1 MKNKGLKIKKVVKKK
16 IKVDVKIEKKV
27 IKKSSKTFGKIIEI
41 SDEKRLKKSAQ
52 KPIIE
57 IRNLNVVFGKKQTAI
72 HAVKDLSLNV
82 YKGEVVG
89 IVGESGSGK
98 STTGNAI
105 MGLVDRQSGT
115 LKIKSREIPAKVSKI
130 KGDIHKFMVKTV
142 QMIFQD
148 PATSLN
154 PYKTIFKVVSE
165 GLMNINVNHVFAKTF
180 DGITAKTLS
189 NLLKGKKQPTIIGKI
204 SLEWVTSEID
214 EDRFDKVMKVLYFDS
229 IKALYKMNSDYSIK
243 AADYLRMRKNIRE
256 DFLDGNSS
264 RKKVIEKLVVDVIE
278 SVGLSQNMLSAY
290 PLEFSGGQ
298 QQRVGISRAVVL
310 KPEIIVADEP
320 ISALDVSIQA
330 QVVNIFN
337 ELKDKLNLTIIF
349 IAHDLRMVEYI
360 SDRIIVMYRGKV
372 VESGAASEI
381 VNNPI
386 HPYTKSLINSI
397 PTIDK
402 VHKSLRSRKYDEK
415 QHEYDETKQPSWF
428 SVPTQEKKE
437 HFVLGTH
444 DEVEEWR
451 SVEYE

>member
-1 MKNKGLKIKKVVKKK
+1 
-16 IKVDVKIEKKV
+16 
-27 IKKSSKTFGKIIEI
+27 
-41 SDEKRLKKSAQ
+41 
-52 KPIIE
+52 
-57 IRNLNVVFGKKQTAI
+57 
-72 HAVKDLSLNV
+72 
-82 YKGEVVG
+82 
-89 IVGESGSGK
+89 
-98 STTGNAI
+98 
-105 MGLVDRQSGT
+105 
-115 LKIKSREIPAKVSKI
+115 
-130 KGDIHKFMVKTV
+130 MVKTV

-154 PYKTIFKVVSE
+154 PYKTIFKVISE

-189 NLLKGKKQPTIIGKI
+189 NLLKGRKQPHIIEKI

-214 EDRFDKVMKVLYFDS
+214 EDRFDKVTKVLYIDS
-229 IKALYKMNSDYSIK
+229 IKALYKMNKDYSIK

-264 RKKVIEKLVVDVIE
+264 RKKIIEKLVDDVIE
-278 SVGLSQNMLSAY
+278 SVGLSQNMLTSY

-372 VESGAASEI
+372 VESGEASEI

-402 VHKSLRSRKYDEK
+402 VHKSLRSKKYDEDMHGYTDSNK
-415 QHEYDETKQPSWF
+415 PSWY
-428 SVPTQEKKE
+428 SVSPSENKE
-437 HFVLGTH
+437 HFVLGTEE
-444 DEVEEWR
+444 EVETWR
-451 SVEYE
+451 RVEYE

>member
-1 MKNKGLKIKKVVKKK
+1 MKIRKIK
-16 IKVDVKIEKKV
+16 DSE
-27 IKKSSKTFGKIIEI
+27 
-41 SDEKRLKKSAQ
+41 RLKKFDK

-57 IRNLNVVFGKKQTAI
+57 IRNLNVVFGKKQSMV
-72 HAVKDLSLNV
+72 HAVKDLSLNI
-82 YKGEVVG
+82 YKGEVIG

-115 LKIKSREIPAKVSKI
+115 IKIKSKDIPPKVSKI
-130 KGDIHKFMVKTV
+130 KGDIHKFMVKTI

-154 PYKTIFKVVSE
+154 PYKTIFKVISE
-165 GLMNINVNHVFAKTF
+165 GLMNVNVNHVFAKTF

-189 NLLKGKKQPTIIGKI
+189 SLLRNKKQPKVIEKI
-204 SLEWVTSEID
+204 TLEWVTSEID
-214 EDRFDKVMKVLYFDS
+214 EDRFDKVTKVLYIDS
-229 IKALYKMNSDYSIK
+229 VNALYKMNSNYSIK
-243 AADYLRMRKNIRE
+243 AADYLTMRKNIRE
-256 DFLDGNSS
+256 DFMEGNSS
-264 RKKVIEKLVVDVIE
+264 KKKVIEKLVNDVIE
-278 SVGLSQNMLSAY
+278 SVGLSENMLSSY

-360 SDRIIVMYRGKV
+360 SDRIIVMYRGRV
-372 VESGAASEI
+372 LESGEASEI

-402 VHKSLRSRKYDEK
+402 VHKSLRSKKYDETTHK
-415 QHEYDETKQPSWF
+415 YTNGNEPSWYLV
-428 SVPTQEKKE
+428 SRSKGKE
-437 HFVLGTH
+437 HFVFGTKT
-444 DEVEEWR
+444 EIEGWR
-451 SVEYE
+451 KVDYE

>member
-1 MKNKGLKIKKVVKKK
+1 MKIKK
-16 IKVDVKIEKKV
+16 IEA
-27 IKKSSKTFGKIIEI
+27 TE
-41 SDEKRLKKSAQ
+41 RLKKSKE

-57 IRNLNVVFGKKQTAI
+57 IRNLNVVFGKKQSRV
-72 HAVKDLSLNV
+72 HAVKNLSLNV
-82 YKGEVVG
+82 YKGEVIG

-105 MGLVDRQSGT
+105 MGLVDRESGT
-115 LKIKSREIPAKVSKI
+115 LKIKSKEIPAKVNKI
-130 KGDIHKFMVKTV
+130 KGDIHKFMVRTV

-154 PYKTIFKVVSE
+154 PYKTIFKVISE
-165 GLMNINVNHVFAKTF
+165 GVMNVNVNHVFAQTF

-189 NLLKGKKQPTIIGKI
+189 GLLKNKEQPKVIEKI
-204 SLEWVTSEID
+204 TLEWVTSEID
-214 EDRFDKVMKVLYFDS
+214 EDRFDKVTKVLYIDS
-229 IKALYKMNSDYSIK
+229 IKALYKMNSNYSIK
-243 AADYLRMRKNIRE
+243 AADYLTMRKSIRE
-256 DFLDGNSS
+256 DFMEGNSS
-264 RKKVIEKLVVDVIE
+264 KKKVIEKLVNDVIE

-337 ELKDKLNLTIIF
+337 ELKDKLSLTIIF

-372 VESGAASEI
+372 LESGEASEI

-386 HPYTKSLINSI
+386 HPYTKSLIHSI

-402 VHKSLRSRKYDEK
+402 VNKSLRSKKYDEND
-415 QHEYDETKQPSWF
+415 HNYSSDNEPSWY
-428 SVPTQEKKE
+428 SVSPSEDKE
-437 HFVLGTH
+437 HFVFGTRK
-444 DEVEEWR
+444 EIEKWR
-451 SVEYE
+451 KEDYE

>member
-1 MKNKGLKIKKVVKKK
+1 MNIKKVK
-16 IKVDVKIEKKV
+16 DSE
-27 IKKSSKTFGKIIEI
+27 
-41 SDEKRLKKSAQ
+41 RLRAYDQ

-57 IRNLNVVFGKKQTAI
+57 IRDLNVVFGKKNSMV
-72 HAVKDLSLNV
+72 HAVKNLSLNV
-82 YKGEVVG
+82 YKGEVIG

-115 LKIKSREIPAKVSKI
+115 LKIKSKIIPSKVSKI

-154 PYKTIFKVVSE
+154 PYKTIFKVISE
-165 GLMNINVNHVFAKTF
+165 GLMNVNVNHVFAKTF

-189 NLLKGKKQPTIIGKI
+189 SLLKNRKQPKVIEKI

-214 EDRFDKVMKVLYFDS
+214 EDRFDKVTKVLYVDT
-229 IKALYKMNSDYSIK
+229 IKDLYKMNSDYSIK
-243 AADYLRMRKNIRE
+243 AADYLTMRKNIRE
-256 DFLDGNSS
+256 DFMEGNSS
-264 RKKVIEKLVVDVIE
+264 KKKVIEKLVNDVVE
-278 SVGLSQNMLSAY
+278 SVGLSEDMLSSY

-337 ELKDKLNLTIIF
+337 ELKHKLNLTIIF

-372 VESGAASEI
+372 LESGEASEI

-397 PTIDK
+397 PTIDNI
-402 VHKSLRSRKYDEK
+402 HKSLRSKKYDEK
-415 QHEYDETKQPSWF
+415 DHQYTNENKPSWYSLSSF
-428 SVPTQEKKE
+428 KEKS
-437 HFVLGTH
+437 HFVFGTKN
-444 DEVEEWR
+444 EIEKWR
-451 SVEYE
+451 KEDYE